1 MPITRTPMIDD
12 DGSGTTGTVINAAW
26 KTELYNQ
33 IDAADAAIGG
43 VGARVDVPF
52 SAANFT
58 TPTAGATWV
67 VTAATYSYIVIG
79 KAVFITLLIEGT
91 GTITGAP
98 VRLYVALPAGL
109 SPIQPAGGPF
119 AYYASVAGT
128 GLAQVKASPAVLDL
142 LRDSLG
148 TTYAA
153 GAMSVYLQTMFF
165 IP

>member
-1 MPITRTPMIDD
+1 MAITRTAMIDD
-12 DGSGTTGTVINAAW
+12 DGSGTTGTIINAAW

-43 VGARVDVPF
+43 VGAVVNVPF

-67 VTAATYSYIVIG
+67 VASATYSYIVIG
-79 KAVFITLLIEGT
+79 KAVFVSLLIEGT

-98 VRLYVALPAGL
+98 VRLYVALPPGL
-109 SPIQPAGGPF
+109 APVQPSGGPF
-119 AYYASVAGT
+119 AYYAGVAGT
-128 GLAQVKASPAVLDL
+128 GLVQAKGSPLVLDL

-148 TTYAA
+148 TTWGA
-153 GAMSVYLQTMFF
+153 GAMSVYLQMMYF